1 MTKKLDSVQYSLI
14 KNYLDRSVESVEH
27 VKANGSVFDI
37 TDDKLICKTNVT
49 LELKDVLAYA
59 DSFSSTQIVT
69 EVNLEDLEIED
80 IRIAETSNG
89 FSRPIVLR
97 PTMKLESPT
106 SEEKEKIRE
115 IENEIHQSIRS
126 NASQIVSII
135 EGSQLQYDLLLE
147 TDLLKNPYHQ
157 FKLEIL
163 SYQSLD
169 AETIAVKLK
178 YSFGDMQV
186 LDEDEIELCLASG
199 VAIVDVK
206 ASKYRT
212 AHSVR
217 YDYTGER
224 SIEIEVDFDRS
235 NEMSQDQINHANYF
249 VEKTIDSYFDSF
261 DIVFGFDSDAF
272 I

>member
-27 VKANGSVFDI
+27 AKADGSTFDL

-49 LELKDVLAYA
+49 LELKDVLTYA

-69 EVNLEDLEIED
+69 EVNLKDLEIED
-80 IRIAETSNG
+80 IRVAETSN
-89 FSRPIVLR
+89 
-97 PTMKLESPT
+97 
-106 SEEKEKIRE
+106 
-115 IENEIHQSIRS
+115 
-126 NASQIVSII
+126 A
-135 EGSQLQYDLLLE
+135 
-147 TDLLKNPYHQ
+147 YHQ

-169 AETIAVKLK
+169 AETIVVKLK

-186 LDEDEIELCLASG
+186 FDEDEVELCLASG

-212 AHSVR
+212 IYSDR

-235 NEMSQDQINHANYF
+235 NEMSQDQIKYANSF

-261 DIVFGFDSDAF
+261 DIVFGFESGAF

>member
-14 KNYLDRSVESVEH
+14 KNYLDQSVESVEH
-27 VKANGSVFDI
+27 VKANGSTFDL
-37 TDDKLICKTNVT
+37 TDDQFVCKTNVQI
-49 LELKDVLAYA
+49 ELKDVLSYA
-59 DSFSSTQIVT
+59 DSFVCTRIIT
-69 EVNLEDLEIED
+69 EVNLKDMEIED
-80 IRIAETSNG
+80 IRVDENRNG
-89 FSRPIVLR
+89 FSNPIILR

-115 IENEIHQSIRS
+115 IENEIIQSIRS

-206 ASKYRT
+206 ASKYLT

-261 DIVFGFDSDAF
+261 DIVFGFDSGAF

>member
-27 VKANGSVFDI
+27 AKANGSTFDL
-37 TDDKLICKTNVT
+37 TKDKLICKTNVH
-49 LELKDVLAYA
+49 LELKDVLSYA
-59 DSFSSTQIVT
+59 DSFSSTRIIT
-69 EVNLEDLEIED
+69 EINLLDMKIED
-80 IRIAETSNG
+80 IRVDENRNG
-89 FSRPIVLR
+89 FSNPIILR
-97 PTMKLESPT
+97 PTMKLESPK
-106 SEEKEKIRE
+106 SEDKEKIRE
-115 IENEIHQSIRS
+115 IENEIIQSIRS
-126 NASQIVSII
+126 NASQIVSTI

-186 LDEDEIELCLASG
+186 FDEDEVELCLASG

-212 AHSVR
+212 IYSDR

-235 NEMSQDQINHANYF
+235 NEMSQDQIKYANYF

-261 DIVFGFDSDAF
+261 DIAFGFESGAF

>member
-1 MTKKLDSVQYSLI
+1 M
-14 KNYLDRSVESVEH
+14 
-27 VKANGSVFDI
+27 KANGSTFDL
-37 TDDKLICKTNVT
+37 TDDQLVCKTNVQI
-49 LELKDVLAYA
+49 ELKDVLSYA
-59 DSFSSTQIVT
+59 DSFVCTRIIT
-69 EVNLEDLEIED
+69 EVNLKDMEIED
-80 IRIAETSNG
+80 LRVDENRNG
-89 FSRPIVLR
+89 FSNPIILR

-115 IENEIHQSIRS
+115 IENEIIQSIRS

-163 SYQSLD
+163 SYLSLD

-261 DIVFGFDSDAF
+261 DIVFGFDSGAF